1 MKTMIKQGLAALFGL
16 LFLSVAATA
25 GEARLKP
32 FTLAA
37 NVTGIG
43 FDTYARQIRNKLHR
57 AGFRILGTYVPYD
70 GAKIFVI
77 TDKGMERAAV
87 QTRYGAF
94 GAVLKVAVT
103 RVGNTIQVSYNN
115 PAYLALAYNMG
126 VDLRDVRRRLKN
138 SIGALQ
144 DFGSKE
150 GIAASDLPGYTYMFG
165 LEGFDDVWELAEFS
179 SHAAALKNVEQG
191 LDRGEYGIRQV
202 FRLDLPGGKQTL
214 FGISMQADVE
224 NNPFL
229 NDAYVMEVVDYTTI
243 KHTAHLPYEILVDG
257 NQVLAMHAH
266 FRLAINF
273 PELRMF
279 GKHSFGKLMDLPY
292 VYEEYLTR
300 TVGGQWPPAGQ
311 DW

>member
-1 MKTMIKQGLAALFGL
+1 MKINIKQGLTALLAL
-16 LFLSVAATA
+16 LCLSVAAAA

-43 FDTYARQIRNKLHR
+43 FDTYARQIRNKLNR
-57 AGFRILGTYVPYD
+57 AGFRILGTYAPYD
-70 GAKIFVI
+70 GVKIYVI
-77 TDKGMERAAV
+77 TDKGLERAAV
-87 QTRYGAF
+87 RTRYGAF

-126 VDLRDVRRRLKN
+126 GQLEDAGQRLKN

-144 DFGSKE
+144 DFGSKT
-150 GIAASDLPGYTYMFG
+150 GLAASDLPGYTYMFG
-165 LEGFDDVWELAEFS
+165 LEGFSDVWELAEFP
-179 SHAAALKNVEQG
+179 SHAAALESVEQG
-191 LDRGEYGIRQV
+191 LDRGEYGIRKV
-202 FRLDLPGGKQTL
+202 FRLDLPGGRQTL
-214 FGISMQADVE
+214 FGISMQGE
-224 NNPFL
+224 GEQNRFL

-257 NQVLAMHAH
+257 NKVLALHAH

-273 PELRMF
+273 PDLRMF

-292 VYEEYLTR
+292 QYEEYFTR
-300 TVGGQWPPAGQ
+300 TVGGQWPPEGQ